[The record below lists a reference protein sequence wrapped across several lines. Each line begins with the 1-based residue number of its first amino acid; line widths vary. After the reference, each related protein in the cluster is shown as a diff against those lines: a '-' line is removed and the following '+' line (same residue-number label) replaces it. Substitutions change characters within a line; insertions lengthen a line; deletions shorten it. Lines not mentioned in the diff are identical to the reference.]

1 MERIYVPLQD
11 PDEVQKLRCGQK
23 VLVSGKLFVA
33 RDAAHK
39 KLFEMFQKGIE
50 IPINFQNGAI
60 YYMGPCPEKPGE
72 VIGPCGPTTAGRM
85 DVFTPMILELGVKV
99 LIGKG
104 KRSQS
109 VKEAM
114 KKHGC
119 VYLATFGGAAVL
131 IQSCVRSQRVVMF
144 DHLGAEAVREI
155 EVEDLPCIV
164 AVDCQGED
172 IYEVGPRKYQQ
183 SSEQSQNL

>member
-1 MERIYVPLQD
+1 MKRLYIPVSN
-11 PDEVQKLRCGQK
+11 DEEIKSLKAGQE
-23 VLVSGKLFVA
+23 VLVSGRLFVA

-39 KLFEMFQKGIE
+39 RLFEMIQRGQDIS
-50 IPINFQNGAI
+50 INFKNGAI

-85 DVFTPMILELGVKV
+85 DIYTPLMLELGVKV

-104 KRSQS
+104 KRSQQ
-109 VKEAM
+109 VKEAI
-114 KKHGC
+114 KKHSS

-131 IQSCVRSQRVVMF
+131 IQSCVKSQRVVMF
-144 DHLGAEAVREI
+144 EELGAEAIREI

-164 AVDCQGED
+164 AVDSQGED
-172 IYEVGPRKYQQ
+172 IYEIGPGKYAG
-183 SSEQSQNL
+183 NFK